1 MLLVVDVGNTNITV
15 GLFDEDK
22 LVETFRLESHEYN
35 TDFDFESELRKI
47 VSGKNI
53 EGCVICS
60 VVDELTFNVKQ
71 SCNRVLGVS
80 SLLLTHD
87 SDHGIGLNVDKPY
100 TVGADRLAN
109 AIASLRYTLPVIV
122 VDVGTAITFDIV
134 DKNKNF
140 LGGVIMPGINLGIKA
155 LADGTSKLTEIKPE
169 ESPIAI
175 GNTTETCILSGV
187 VRGTACAVEGLLS
200 QCEAELGEKATVIMT
215 GGQAELIIKYM
226 SRKPD
231 FINRNLTLEG
241 LQYYYLKAQKQ

>member
-15 GLFDEDK
+15 GLFNEDK
-22 LVETFRLESHEYN
+22 LVETYRLESHEYN
-35 TDFDFESELRKI
+35 TDFDFESEIRKI

-87 SDHGIGLNVDKPY
+87 SDHGIGLNVDKPH

-200 QCEAELGEKATVIMT
+200 QCEAELGEKATIIMT